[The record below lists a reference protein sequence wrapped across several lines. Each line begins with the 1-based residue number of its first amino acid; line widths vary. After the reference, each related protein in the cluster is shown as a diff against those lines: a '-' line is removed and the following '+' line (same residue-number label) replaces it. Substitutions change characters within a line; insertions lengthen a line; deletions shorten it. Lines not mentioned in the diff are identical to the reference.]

1 MLGRVKLRPGERP
14 RKFTKE
20 AKMLRL
26 TRSSTW
32 LSAVAAAALLGAA
45 TATAASL
52 GVSSDAVNNAASSSA
67 QAPGQVADPNALRIC
82 AAKNQPPL
90 SLEDGSGLENKIGV
104 ALADALK
111 RKAQFVWS
119 DRPAIYLVRDY
130 LDKNLCDVI
139 VGLDTGD
146 PRVATSKSYYR
157 TGYVFVSR
165 ADRDLDVKSWNDA
178 RLKKAGHIVVAFGS
192 PGEVLLKDRGQYE
205 DNMAY
210 LYSLVNFRS
219 ARNQYTQIDPS
230 RMVGEVVNGSA
241 EIAVGFAPDVARYVK
256 ASTVPLRMALIEDD
270 AAKSNGEKVPQRFAQ
285 SVAVRRDDK
294 ALLDAVNTALVAAK
308 PKIDEILK
316 AEGVP
321 LLPVTQ

>member
-1 MLGRVKLRPGERP
+1 MLRP
-14 RKFTKE
+14 
-20 AKMLRL
+20 

-32 LSAVAAAALLGAA
+32 FSAVAAAALLGAA
-45 TATAASL
+45 PATAASL
-52 GVSSDAVNNAASSSA
+52 GVSGDAVNNAASNPA
-67 QAPGQVADPNALRIC
+67 QAPGQAADPNSLRIC

-119 DRPAIYLVRDY
+119 ERPAIYLVRDY

-139 VGLDTGD
+139 IGLDTGD
-146 PRVATSKSYYR
+146 PRVATSRPYYR

-165 ADRDLDVKSWNDA
+165 ADRGLDVKSWNDA

-192 PGEVLLKDRGQYE
+192 PGEALLKDMGQYE

-256 ASTVPLRMALIEDD
+256 ASTVPLRMSLIEDD
-270 AAKSNGEKVPQRFAQ
+270 AAKSNGEKVPQRFEQ

-294 ALLDAVNTALVAAK
+294 ALLDAVNTALVSAK

>member
-1 MLGRVKLRPGERP
+1 MS
-14 RKFTKE
+14 
-20 AKMLRL
+20 RL
-26 TRSSTW
+26 TRSSIW
-32 LSAVAAAALLGAA
+32 LGTVAAAALLGAA
-45 TATAASL
+45 TATVASP
-52 GVSSDAVNNAASSSA
+52 GVSSDAANNAAPSSA
-67 QAPGQVADPNALRIC
+67 QTPSQSTDSNSLRIC

-90 SLEDGSGLENKIGV
+90 SMEDGSGLENKIGV
-104 ALADALK
+104 ALADAMK

-119 DRPAIYLVRDY
+119 ERPAIYLVRDY

-139 VGLDTGD
+139 IGLDTGD
-146 PRVATSKSYYR
+146 PRVATSKPYYR

-178 RLKKAGHIVVAFGS
+178 RLKKLGHIVVAFGS
-192 PGEVLLKDRGQYE
+192 PGEALMKDMGVYE

-210 LYSLVNFRS
+210 LYSLVNFKS

-230 RMVGEVVNGSA
+230 RMVGEVVNGAA
-241 EIAVGFAPDVARYVK
+241 EIAVGFAPDIARYVK
-256 ASTVPLRMALIEDD
+256 ASAVPLRMTLIEDD
-270 AAKSNGEKVPQRFAQ
+270 AAKSNGEKVPQRFDQ

-294 ALLDAVNTALVAAK
+294 ALLAAVDAGLVAAK
-308 PKIDEILK
+308 PKIEEILK